1 MAGQGGFPRYLFPI
15 WLDFYFGQS
24 CVHIPTELNVY
35 KIAIC
40 KFSCSW
46 ILEYRH
52 QNVHIF
58 HNHPHNYFNH
68 RCFLPLKQNVSFQQ
82 TNIRV
87 ILPSVWVNKSKI
99 LRTRLEDGDVDLEL
113 SSVSTLS
120 SWGGTATSGTG
131 ESSISW
137 KEEGLERVIQSTDKR
152 LFVSGTRNFWTERL
166 FLIHASMLDA
176 FSPHA
181 PMKKKKTDLVVVP
194 QLQGIQF
201 FPNKNFNNLNCSQHI
216 LSFYVF

>member
-1 MAGQGGFPRYLFPI
+1 MAGQGGFPWYLFPI

-24 CVHIPTELNVY
+24 SVHICTELNVF
-35 KIAIC
+35 KIIIC
-40 KFSCSW
+40 KFSGSW

-52 QNVHIF
+52 QNFHIF
-58 HNHPHNYFNH
+58 YNRPHNYFKH

-82 TNIRV
+82 TNIRAV
-87 ILPSVWVNKSKI
+87 LPSVWINKRKI
-99 LRTRLEDGDVDLEL
+99 WRTRLEDGDVDLEL

-131 ESSISW
+131 DSSISW

-152 LFVSGTRNFWTERL
+152 LFVSGPRNFWKERL

-176 FSPHA
+176 FSPDA
-181 PMKKKKTDLVVVP
+181 PMEKKNRPCCCLI
-194 QLQGIQF
+194 QGIEF
-201 FPNKNFNNLNCSQHI
+201 FPNKNFNNLNCGQHI
-216 LSFYVF
+216 LSFYAF